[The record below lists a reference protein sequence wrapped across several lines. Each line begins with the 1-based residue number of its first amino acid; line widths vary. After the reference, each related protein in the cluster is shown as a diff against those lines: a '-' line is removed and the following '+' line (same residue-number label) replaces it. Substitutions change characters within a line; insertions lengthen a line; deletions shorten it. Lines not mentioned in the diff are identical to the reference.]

1 MNKINEYIKKH
12 TLLFF
17 FIFTFL
23 LSWLMFIIAM
33 TLIPEN
39 ELYRAPFI
47 TVGAF
52 APALVSSLLSR
63 SQKKREQSTRKRRS
77 AAFAVTWIIAFI
89 NILLFSLI
97 IRNLA
102 FDAILI
108 MVTAFLALLPAFVL
122 SSVYSKN
129 KGVRD
134 HLITL
139 IKPKG
144 SWEFYVLALTGIPA
158 VLLLGAVI
166 TQMINGSIPDPMYS
180 IQDAGW
186 SMIFLMILLIFVSHL
201 INSGGLAE
209 EPGWRGF
216 ALKRM
221 QMKISPLLA
230 GIIIGFI
237 WALWHIPVMMAQ
249 VQALGPIIV
258 AAQVLQLGI
267 TFTWLYNRTQGS
279 LLSVALLHASWNTG
293 GSFIPRT
300 QAFYIIMT
308 MVMVIFVFSDRM
320 WKRFSYKQGI
330 FF

>member
-1 MNKINEYIKKH
+1 MNKIGKFIKNH
-12 TLLFF
+12 PLLFF

-23 LSWLMFIIAM
+23 LSWLMFIIAL

-52 APALVSSLLSR
+52 APALVSILLSR
-63 SQKKREQSTRKRRS
+63 SKKKREKKERSKRS
-77 AAFAVTWIIAFI
+77 VTFVVTWVIAFL

-97 IRNLA
+97 IRDFA
-102 FDAILI
+102 FDVIIIIVA
-108 MVTAFLALLPAFVL
+108 AFLALLPAFVL
-122 SSVYSKN
+122 SSVYSKDQGIR
-129 KGVRD
+129 K
-134 HLITL
+134 HLKTL
-139 IKPKG
+139 LKPKG
-144 SWEFYVLALTGIPA
+144 SGGFYVLALTGIPI

-166 TQMINGSIPDPMYS
+166 TQLINGSIPDPMYS
-180 IQDAGW
+180 IQDAGL
-186 SMIFLMILLIFVSHL
+186 SMVFLMIFLTFMSHL

-221 QMKISPLLA
+221 QMKLSPLLA

-249 VQALGPIIV
+249 VQALGLIIV
-258 AAQVLQLGI
+258 TAQVLQLGI

-279 LLSVALLHASWNTG
+279 LLSVAMLHASWNTG

-308 MVMVIFVFSDRM
+308 LLMIIMVFSDRM
-320 WKRFSYKQGI
+320 WKRNQ
-330 FF
+330 